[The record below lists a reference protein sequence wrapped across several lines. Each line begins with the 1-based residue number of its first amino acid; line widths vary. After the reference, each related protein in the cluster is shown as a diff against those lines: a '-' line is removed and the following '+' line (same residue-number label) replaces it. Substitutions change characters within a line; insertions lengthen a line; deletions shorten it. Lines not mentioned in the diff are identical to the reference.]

1 MSSTHERRRTAVVGS
16 GVAGLTAAYVASLH
30 SAVTLFEADDRLG
43 GHADTHRVTAPD
55 GRELAIDTG
64 FIVHNRR
71 TYPTL
76 LRLFAEL
83 DVPTQVSE
91 MSMSVRSEAAD
102 IEYAG
107 ARGLRGVLPDRR
119 ALRPTHLRMLTEIP
133 RFHRAARALLAGGE
147 PDDRTLE
154 AFLDEHGFT
163 PHFRRHFM
171 APLVAAV
178 WSCDPET
185 ALSYPARYL
194 FEFLSHHGMLQVF
207 GSPRWRTVTGG
218 SATYVERAAAAIR
231 DRGGR
236 VLTSTKVVT
245 VVETDAG
252 VEITDGNGQTEV
264 FDAVVLATHPGQSL
278 AMLGEPTAAQR
289 EILGAFPY
297 SANQAQL
304 HTDTSLLPP
313 DERTRASWNYL
324 ERPGRGQVTLTYD
337 LTRLMRL
344 PTPGG
349 VRHLVTLGGAD
360 LIDPDKVIAT
370 MEYEHP
376 LYTPESVAAQQR
388 ADELDSDRLVF
399 AGAWR
404 GWGFHEDGARS
415 GARAA
420 QRLGISWTR
429 PEEQGIERPDE
440 SATGLYRTTIS
451 HTRRGPLK
459 NRFVH
464 RSYWQVVELDRLP
477 DHGILGRFEA
487 RDHLGDPDLSIRQ
500 NLAAFLKLHDLDL
513 GDARVLMAAQPRA
526 FGFCFN
532 PITVYWCTSAS
543 GEPLATVV
551 EVHNTYGDRHAY
563 LVHPDE
569 RHRARVAKAMYVS
582 PFHGVDGHY
591 DLTVPP
597 PDGRLQVTVRL
608 NTEDGT
614 VFDAAVRGS
623 RVEPRFGAALRSA
636 PAALLGV
643 AWIHLHGAA
652 LWLRRL
658 PVQRRPRHH
667 QEGVR

>member
-1 MSSTHERRRTAVVGS
+1 MSSPDPERRRIAVVGS
-16 GVAGLTAAYVASLH
+16 GVAGLTAAYIASLH
-30 SAVTLFEADDRLG
+30 GAVTLYEADDRLG

-55 GRELAIDTG
+55 GSELAIDTG

-91 MSMSVRSEAAD
+91 MSMSVRSDDAGV
-102 IEYAG
+102 EYAG
-107 ARGLRGVLPDRR
+107 ARGIRGGLPDRR
-119 ALRPTHLRMLTEIP
+119 ALRPAHLRMLAEVP
-133 RFHRAARALLAGGE
+133 RFHRAARTLLAE
-147 PDDRTLE
+147 TQPDDRTLGE
-154 AFLDEHGFT
+154 FLDEHGFT

-178 WSCDPET
+178 WSCDPDT

-194 FEFLSHHGMLQVF
+194 FEFLSHHGMLQIF

-218 SATYVERAAAAIR
+218 SVTYVERVAAAVRA
-231 DRGGR
+231 RGGR
-236 VLTSTKVVT
+236 VLTSTKVVN
-245 VVETDAG
+245 VAETGAG
-252 VEITDGNGQTEV
+252 VEITDGNGDVEV
-264 FDAVVLATHPGQSL
+264 YDAAVLATHPGQSL
-278 AMLGEPTAAQR
+278 AMLGEPTDAQR

-304 HTDTSLLPP
+304 HTDTSLLPRS
-313 DERTRASWNYL
+313 EHTRSSWNYL
-324 ERPGRGQVTLTYD
+324 ERPGRGQVTVTYD

-344 PTPGG
+344 PAPGG

-420 QRLGISWTR
+420 QRLGLRWTKPAKR
-429 PEEQGIERPDE
+429 PGDV
-440 SATGLYRTTIS
+440 ATGLYRTTIS
-451 HTRRGPLK
+451 HTRRGPLR

-464 RSYWQVVELDRLP
+464 RSYWRVVDLDRLP

-487 RDHLGDPDLSIRQ
+487 RDHLGDPERTIRE
-500 NLAAFLKLHDLDL
+500 NLAAFLKLHDIDL
-513 GDARVLMAAQPRA
+513 GEAKVLLATQPRA

-532 PITVYWCTSAS
+532 PISVYWCTSPS

-563 LVHPDE
+563 LVRPDE
-569 RHRARVAKAMYVS
+569 QHRARVTKEMYVS
-582 PFHGVDGHY
+582 PFHGVDGDY
-591 DLTVPP
+591 TLTVPP
-597 PDGRLQVTVRL
+597 PDDRLAVAVRL
-608 NTEDGT
+608 TTEDGT
-614 VFDAAVRGS
+614 VFDAAVRGV
-623 RVEPRFGAALRSA
+623 RVEQRFGAVLRSA
-636 PAALLGV
+636 PAALLGAV
-643 AWIHLHGAA
+643 WIRIHGVA

-658 PVQRRPRHH
+658 PVHSRPLHH

>member
-1 MSSTHERRRTAVVGS
+1 MSSADHERRRIAVVGS
-16 GVAGLTAAYVASLH
+16 GVAGLTAAYVASGG
-30 SAVTLFEADDRLG
+30 SEVTLFEADDRLG

-55 GRELAIDTG
+55 GSELAIDTG

-91 MSMSVRSEAAD
+91 MSMSVRSESAEV
-102 IEYAG
+102 EYAG

-119 ALRPTHLRMLTEIP
+119 AWRPAHLRMLTEIP

-178 WSCDPET
+178 WSCDPAT

-194 FEFLSHHGMLQVF
+194 FEFLSHHGMLQIF

-218 SATYVERAAAAIR
+218 SATYVERVAAAIR

-236 VLTSTKVVT
+236 VLTSTKVVN
-245 VVETDAG
+245 VVETSAG
-252 VEITDGNGQTEV
+252 VEITDGNGRTEL
-264 FDAVVLATHPGQSL
+264 FDAAVLATHPGQSL

-289 EILGAFPY
+289 EILGGFPY

-304 HTDTSLLPP
+304 HTDTSLLP
-313 DERTRASWNYL
+313 DSEHVRSSWNYL
-324 ERPGRGQVTLTYD
+324 ERPGRGQVTVTYD

-344 PTPGG
+344 PAPGG

-360 LIDPDKVIAT
+360 LIDPEKVIAT

-388 ADELDSDRLVF
+388 ADELDSDALVF

-420 QRLGISWTR
+420 ERLGLSWTA
-429 PEEQGIERPDE
+429 PTERPGD
-440 SATGLYRTTIS
+440 ATGVYRTTIS
-451 HTRRGPLK
+451 HTRRGPLR

-464 RSYWQVVELDRLP
+464 RSHWQVVDLDRLP
-477 DHGILGRFEA
+477 DHGPLGRFEA
-487 RDHLGDPDLSIRQ
+487 RDHLGDPELSIRE
-500 NLAAFLKLHDLDL
+500 NLAAFLKRHDIDL
-513 GDARVLMAAQPRA
+513 ADARVLMAAQPRA
-526 FGFCFN
+526 LGFSFN
-532 PITVYWCTSAS
+532 PISVYWCTAAS

-569 RHRARVAKAMYVS
+569 RHRAQVAKAMYVS

-591 DLTVPP
+591 ELTVPP
-597 PDGRLQVTVRL
+597 PDGRLRVAVRL
-608 NTEDGT
+608 TTEDGT
-614 VFDAAVRGS
+614 VFDASVRGS
-623 RVEPRFGAALRSA
+623 RVEGRFGDTIRSA
-636 PAALLGV
+636 PAAILGAV
-643 AWIHLHGAA
+643 WIRIHGVA

-658 PVQRRPRHH
+658 PVHRRPLHH